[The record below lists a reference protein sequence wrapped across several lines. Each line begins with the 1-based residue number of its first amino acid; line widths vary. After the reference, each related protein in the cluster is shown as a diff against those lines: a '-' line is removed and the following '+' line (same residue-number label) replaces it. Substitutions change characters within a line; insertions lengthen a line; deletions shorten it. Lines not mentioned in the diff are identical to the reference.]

1 MKFNKNLIAYS
12 IGLLVLSGCST
23 THTKKYEEEYLKTQ
37 KAFKNEFPDFVEKAT
52 PKQDG
57 IGDEHEGYYVD
68 VDNYFIERQEEE
80 ILPIEFNIDTGL
92 SFKEE
97 KPVNEVSAMLF
108 KKTGIKVE
116 FILDAGSFQ
125 EAANGVGADIQGG
138 ENLLPILPNTGVGAD
153 ATGLLQT
160 QVFSGNQSKEDMLK
174 PISFEGSLRELLD
187 YVGVINNLKW
197 KYDELADKVFF
208 FEQSIETFF
217 IYEQALEIDTSNQI
231 STKTDSSGGD
241 GASLGNQQK
250 ISFKKKEDAWNDIT
264 EELKS
269 MLSSKGKIAF
279 NTRQGSV
286 VVQDNDFVLSKV
298 RDRISKINEEAK
310 RTVTVDFSIVNVKV
324 NDGNNMGINW
334 SYVNDKL
341 ENAVLGDFGLAS
353 GLGSVASSLNSTDL
367 GSVSSLLP
375 TYGGNT
381 YGIKKDNFNFLIGM
395 LNEVGSVN
403 ISTRT
408 TFPTLNNHPMS
419 FQITQNED
427 YVASIDREKNSET
440 GDENVSTEIETVKD
454 GITLTVTPRIL
465 GEEVRLEYTMS
476 LNVNDG
482 LVQAPGV
489 DGVQLPKDSNKDFSQ
504 SIIAKNGQTT
514 VVMAYQKK
522 DNKTGSTG
530 PFSDSLWFVGGSE
543 SYSTNKEIVVITA
556 TPYFKLK

>member
-1 MKFNKNLIAYS
+1 MKFNKNLLAYS
-12 IGLLVLSGCST
+12 IGLLVLGGCTT
-23 THTKKYEEEYLKTQ
+23 THTEKYEDEYLKTQ
-37 KAFKNEFPDFVEKAT
+37 EAFKEKFPDFVEKAT
-52 PKQDG
+52 PKQDNVG
-57 IGDEHEGYYVD
+57 QEHKGYYVD

-80 ILPIEFNIDTGL
+80 VLPIEFNIDTGL
-92 SFKEE
+92 SFEEE

-125 EAANGVGADIQGG
+125 EAAGAAGAELPADGALS
-138 ENLLPILPNTGVGAD
+138 LLSTNGVGAD
-153 ATGLLQT
+153 ATGLLQP
-160 QVFSGNQSKEDMLK
+160 QVFSGQTGNKEDMLK
-174 PISFEGSLRELLD
+174 PISFEGTLRELLD

-217 IYEQALEIDTSNQI
+217 VYEQALEIDTSNQI

-298 RDRISKINEEAK
+298 RDRIEKINDEAK

-324 NDGNNMGINW
+324 NDGNNLGINW
-334 SYVNDKL
+334 SYVNDSL
-341 ENAVLGDFGLAS
+341 ENALLGDFGLS
-353 GLGSVASSLNSTDL
+353 TGLGSVAQSLNGTDI
-367 GSVSSLLP
+367 GSVGSLLP

-381 YGIKKDNFNFLIGM
+381 YGIKQDNFNVLLGM
-395 LNEVGSVN
+395 LSEVGSVN

-427 YVASIDREKNSET
+427 YVASIDRETNSET

-454 GITLTVTPRIL
+454 GVTLTVTPRIL

-489 DGVQLPKDSNKDFSQ
+489 DGVQLPKESNKDFSQ

-514 VVMAYQKK
+514 VVMAYQKE
-522 DNKTGSTG
+522 DNKTGSSG

-556 TPYFKLK
+556 TPYFKLQ